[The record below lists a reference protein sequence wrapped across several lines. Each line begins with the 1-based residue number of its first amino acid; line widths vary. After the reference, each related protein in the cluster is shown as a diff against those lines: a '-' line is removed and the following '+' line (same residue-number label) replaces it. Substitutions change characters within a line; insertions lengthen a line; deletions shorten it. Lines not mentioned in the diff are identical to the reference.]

1 MMSNMFDKRILGKEV
16 AIGNLYI
23 DLGMDESEEY
33 QVLAIDL
40 KKAPLTQIEKRMPYR
55 DKFIDNILKSAQASG
70 DGGLGGEAWYYCQS
84 ITLKIIQSV

>member
-40 KKAPLTQIEKRMPYR
+40 KRHH
-55 DKFIDNILKSAQASG
+55 
-70 DGGLGGEAWYYCQS
+70 
-84 ITLKIIQSV
+84 